1 MNEDLERRIVLLGSS
16 FFVYVRK
23 NKDDRQTNFFKN
35 FENHN
40 SFVFKVMVSSKKI
53 FPIPQADQLTIW
65 LKSAPVQVPAVPI
78 FYRSFVILCHNLCT
92 T

>member
-23 NKDDRQTNFFKN
+23 NKDDRQTNFLKN

-40 SFVFKVMVSSKKI
+40 FFVFKVMVSSKKI
-53 FPIPQADQLTIW
+53 FPIPQDDQLTIW

-78 FYRSFVILCHNLCT
+78 FDRSFVILCHNLCT